1 MKKNIDI
8 HELSIART
16 KNMLERLRSTS
27 LFLFK
32 KSGKVNTFAA
42 CIWFRDSKNS

>member
-1 MKKNIDI
+1 MKNIYK
-8 HELSIART
+8 LSIART
-16 KNMLERLRSTS
+16 KNMLERLRSTL

-32 KSGKVNTFAA
+32 KNGKVNTFAA